1 MGSAAW
7 TVKPVT
13 LRCNMQNQNIKPY
26 LIDRRISATS
36 HSEIVSKKTQQIIKS
51 DFLKK

>member
-13 LRCNMQNQNIKPY
+13 LRCRNMQNQNIKPG
-26 LIDRRISATS
+26 LLDRRISATS
-36 HSEIVSKKTQQIIKS
+36 QSDIV
-51 DFLKK
+51 